1 MGIKQ
6 RFEALQQAIIEGDC
20 ERMESFLTDDFS
32 LNEPPAL
39 PFGGKFRGP
48 QGYVNLIQ
56 KIGEFY
62 KVEPLQSKLTEA
74 GNDLL
79 VCEFVM
85 GFTSIRTGEY
95 VEMQLVDLYHYNDS
109 GLVTHVDA
117 FYMDP
122 GKVAAIA

>member
-1 MGIKQ
+1 MGIKE
-6 RFEALQQAIIEGDC
+6 RFEALQQAVIAGDF
-20 ERMESFLTDDFS
+20 ERMQCCLADDFS

-39 PFGGKFRGP
+39 PFGGRFGGP
-48 QGYVNLIQ
+48 QGFVELVQ
-56 KIGEFY
+56 KIGAFY
-62 KVEPLQSKLTEA
+62 KVEVVQSKLTVA
-74 GNDLL
+74 GDDLL

-85 GFTSIRTGEY
+85 GFTSKRTNEY
-95 VEMQLVDLYHYNDS
+95 VETNVVDLYHYDAN

>member
-6 RFEALQQAIIEGDC
+6 KFEALQQAIIEGDF
-20 ERMESFLTDDFS
+20 ERMQSFLTADFS

-48 QGYVNLIQ
+48 QGYVDLIQ

-62 KVEPLQSKLTEA
+62 KVEPIHSKLTEA
-74 GNDLL
+74 GNELL

-85 GFTSIRTGEY
+85 GFTSNRTGEY
-95 VEMQLVDLYHYNDS
+95 VETSVVDLYHYDAS